1 MDNIMGPTLATIP
14 FGHTIDRSMR
24 IDQALQTTQENMQST
39 IEWEHAGLHSIS
51 RVSPEAS
58 TACMFQ
64 TLVVIQPRK
73 DPLQSAIFDS
83 VQERTGADGFI
94 PGYSMVLICT
104 PGDTDQSWEL
114 ELLLDDEIVPLTQGE
129 RIIRQFSHILT
140 QLNGAQST
148 RLEQLDCLGIA
159 DQVQL
164 CEWQLPPPSRVDYTI
179 HGLVKLQCQIRPQ
192 EQGVCSWDG
201 SFTYDEIQQFSDAG
215 AVGLRDMGIGAGA
228 IVPIC
233 LERTKWVV
241 IAMLSVMKTGAAFVL
256 LDQNSAWERNQ
267 SICKTVAAQW
277 VITSAACM
285 GYCESFAPQTLLFS
299 EQMMREDSIQPS
311 SPQDD
316 LDNGHHSDL
325 LYVVFTSGSTG
336 NPKGVEIEHGSY
348 CSAMI
353 AQREKLYI
361 RAGTRVLQ
369 LSSYA
374 FDSFAVEILTTLS
387 SGGCVCIPSAEE
399 LAGGI
404 GSAIRQY
411 RAEWM
416 CATPSMLR
424 LIAPVDV
431 PSLRTV
437 VAVGETLLPSQVA
450 IWAPAVTLLCGYGP
464 SECCTGATV
473 HTIHGVSVDPRNIG
487 TGMGCTLWVVDQYDH
502 NRLMPIGA
510 IGELVLQGRIV
521 GRGYLNEPEKTSA
534 VFLDQTEWSTNMNA
548 SGERLYKTGDLV
560 RINPDGTCLFLGRK
574 DHQVKLRGQRVNLMD
589 VEHHLTEALG
599 AQFTTI
605 MADIIKPRTEEI
617 GDTHHMLV
625 AMVETSDEGMFSTST
640 SQAQTNDG
648 LLFVPPSSRF
658 VKIVSQIERELSS
671 TLPAVMIPSLW
682 LLARQMPLTVSG
694 KADRRQVRAAAA
706 SLTPEA
712 LLTFGCSGAQA
723 SDVPLAST
731 ETTAWIVSEVVADAL
746 HSRLKLDRNRVVGK
760 NVTLSRIGLDSID
773 MMAISVAIS
782 SRFDVRLPMAP
793 LFRSGLTVRD
803 VALMVSIPP
812 TTQDLEQKPPLTMDL
827 WSEYQIIRERIRGI
841 CAHSRKLANSSL
853 GGRSSGKD
861 RRVGRV
867 LLTGGTGFLGTHIL
881 KALLEDP
888 RVQSVTV
895 LVRAES
901 DKIAIRRV
909 VQAAHGAGWWR
920 ESYRNRVR
928 TWRGCLSQPCLGLS
942 ESQWKILCGLD
953 HSDDGFDTVVHN
965 GAWVHWGQDY
975 NKLQSVNTESTINL
989 LSALAHLA
997 YPVAFTYVSALLPGC
1012 SAVDDDRSV
1021 AKLLSTSDG
1030 YSQSKFMSELA
1041 IKEFQQDSACKHIH
1055 MNIIRPGWIIGSTD
1069 NGMANVSDYV
1079 WRVVGSAVSCG
1090 LYNSEEDSNSW
1101 IFVSPVNLVAGLIT
1115 SQTLDGHR
1123 DTTGLNDGGFQ
1134 SVQITSI
1141 TDGLP
1146 APDFWRAVST
1156 ACHQTFGSP
1165 LQPCQ
1170 GINWLHQM
1178 KGSMMATGGEHLL
1191 WPVFE
1196 FLESSNGRLGSSYA
1210 DPIESS
1216 ATLRSLLFRSVV
1228 QNVQHICSAGSI
1240 EIESGL
1246 MLASSNLFGR
1256 RPS

>member
-1 MDNIMGPTLATIP
+1 MGPTLATIP

-24 IDQALQTTQENMQST
+24 IDQALQMTQENMQST
-39 IEWEHAGLHSIS
+39 IEFEHAGLHSIS

-73 DPLQSAIFDS
+73 DPLKSTVFDS

-104 PGDTDQSWEL
+104 PGEIDQSWEL
-114 ELLLDDEIVPLTQGE
+114 ELLLDDEIVPPTQGE
-129 RIIRQFSHILT
+129 RIIRQFSHILS
-140 QLNGAQST
+140 QLNGPQSA
-148 RLEQLDCLGIA
+148 RLEELDCLGIA

-201 SFTYDEIQQFSDAG
+201 SFTYDEVQRLSDKG
-215 AVGLRDMGIGAGA
+215 AIGLREMGIGAGA

-256 LDQNSAWERNQ
+256 LDQNSAFERNQ
-267 SICKTVAAQW
+267 SICKTVAARW
-277 VITSAACM
+277 VLTSATCM
-285 GYCESFAPQTLLFS
+285 GYCESFAPQILLFS
-299 EQMMREDSIQPS
+299 EQMMRDEGIQQFA
-311 SPQDD
+311 PQDD
-316 LDNGHHSDL
+316 LSDTVCHNDL

-387 SGGCVCIPSAEE
+387 SGGCVCIPSSEE
-399 LAGGI
+399 LSGGI

-424 LIAPVDV
+424 LITPTDV

-450 IWAPAVTLLCGYGP
+450 VWAPAVTLLCGYGP

-502 NRLMPIGA
+502 DRLMPIGA

-521 GRGYLNEPEKTSA
+521 GRGYLNEPQKTSA
-534 VFLDQTEWSTNMNA
+534 VFLDKTRWSTEMNS

-605 MADIIKPRTEEI
+605 MADIIKPKTEEI
-617 GDTHHMLV
+617 GDTHHVLV

-640 SQAQTNDG
+640 SQAEANDG

-658 VKIVSQIERELSS
+658 VKMVSQVERELSA
-671 TLPAVMIPSLW
+671 TLPAVMIPSMW
-682 LLARQMPLTVSG
+682 LLARRMPLTVSG
-694 KADRRQVRAAAA
+694 KADRRQVRVAAA
-706 SLTPEA
+706 SLTPES

-803 VALMVSIPP
+803 VALMVSMPP
-812 TTQDLEQKPPLTMDL
+812 TTQSLEQEPSLTMDL
-827 WSEYQIIRERIRGI
+827 WSEYHILRDRIRGI
-841 CAHSRKLANSSL
+841 CAHSRKLASSSL
-853 GGRSSGKD
+853 GGRSNGNE

-867 LLTGGTGFLGTHIL
+867 LLTGGTGFLGAHIL

-901 DKIAIRRV
+901 DKMAMRRV

-920 ESYRNRVR
+920 ESYRSRVR

-942 ESQWKILCGLD
+942 ETRWKILCGLD
-953 HSDDGFDTVVHN
+953 HSGDGFDTVIHN

-975 NKLQSVNTESTINL
+975 RKLQSVNTESTINL
-989 LSALAHLA
+989 LSALSQLAH
-997 YPVAFTYVSALLPGC
+997 PVAFTYVSALLPSS
-1012 SAVDDDRSV
+1012 SAVDDDRSL

-1030 YSQSKFMSELA
+1030 YSQSKFMSELV
-1041 IKEFQQDSACKHIH
+1041 IKEFQRDSVCKHIH
-1055 MNIIRPGWIIGSTD
+1055 TNIIRPGWIIGSTE
-1069 NGMANVSDYV
+1069 NGMANISDYV

-1101 IFVSPVNLVAGLIT
+1101 IFISPVNLVAGLIT
-1115 SQTLDGHR
+1115 SQTLDGQR
-1123 DTTGLNDGGFQ
+1123 DTMGPNDSPQ
-1134 SVQITSI
+1134 SLQITSI
-1141 TDGLP
+1141 TDGLA
-1146 APDFWRAVST
+1146 APDFWRAVSA
-1156 ACHQTFGSP
+1156 ACHQTFGNP

-1196 FLESSNGRLGSSYA
+1196 FLESNNGRLGSSYA
-1210 DPIESS
+1210 DPIETS
-1216 ATLRSLLFRSVV
+1216 ATLQSLLFRSVI

-1246 MLASSNLFGR
+1246 MLVSSNLFGR
-1256 RPS
+1256 RPN